1 MRYILCAMALV
12 LTGCATTGQFE
23 NRITRTLSC
32 DRVFV
37 ASLYGPIGVTTE
49 IDKKDVAELCKVKP

>member
-1 MRYILCAMALV
+1 MKYLTIVLALA

-49 IDKKDVAELCKVKP
+49 IDKKDVAELCKSK